1 MFTMVSLVPY
11 DTVYYQPQI
20 DAWTFWLGVVRPYEA
35 GVGIMP
41 LRFNITPTKWVR
53 KTVCP
58 CCFPAKKIVVWG
70 KWHDNPPIAICHA
83 VPAFFWFVCCNQFRK
98 KKTNGAACLNARS
111 SAASPHLLGGER
123 DAQAWPI
130 ITWLQDPAQ
139 RSQEEFSSGESR
151 GKPYHFEGRNSL
163 ITPGKSPNPKSRF
176 FFGFGWCYCCGF
188 PGLDKAWQSRHWMA
202 ETQKKRRF
210 VKVSSLTLPLNLKDL
225 NQLSKKELGDPH
237 FE

>member
-1 MFTMVSLVPY
+1 MSPEDSLPMLFSC
-11 DTVYYQPQI
+11 PKNC
-20 DAWTFWLGVVRPYEA
+20 
-35 GVGIMP
+35 GVGKMMTIHQLPYAMRSTS
-41 LRFNITPTKWVR
+41 LFLI
-53 KTVCP
+53 CLLQ
-58 CCFPAKKIVVWG
+58 
-70 KWHDNPPIAICHA
+70 PIS
-83 VPAFFWFVCCNQFRK
+83 
-98 KKTNGAACLNARS
+98 KKTTGLLVLARS

-130 ITWLQDPAQ
+130 ITWLHDPAL

-151 GKPYHFEGRNSL
+151 EKPYHFECRNSL
-163 ITPGKSPNPKSRF
+163 VTPGKSPNPKSRF

-188 PGLDKAWQSRHWMA
+188 PGLDKAWQSRHWKA
-202 ETQKKRRF
+202 ETHKKRRF